1 MDESYVAT
9 FDSKTGRGTM
19 IPKQTFWTRGFTPPR
34 STIPSIPSESPDDVK
49 RTETHDRRQRLKEQL
64 KEMKELLNEFE
75 NRTGSQIMD
84 IWDKALALQREIQA
98 HGL

>member
-1 MDESYVAT
+1 MNDSYVAT

-49 RTETHDRRQRLKEQL
+49 MEGLTE
-64 KEMKELLNEFE
+64 
-75 NRTGSQIMD
+75 QIGKFSLRKM
-84 IWDKALALQREIQA
+84 I
-98 HGL
+98 